1 MRRSFSPFLFA
12 PLVSLALTLSACGN
26 KTTNVQPGLPQVG
39 VITLQPE
46 TVSIRNDLPGRIS
59 ALRIAEVRARVDGIV
74 IKREFTEGSD
84 VRAGQRLYQ
93 IDPAPYQA
101 AVDGAAAAL
110 AKAQA
115 TQTSSNSLAERYR
128 ALLAEKAVS
137 KQDYEN
143 AVAAQLQAQADVA
156 AAKAALQIA
165 RINLNYTD
173 VVAPIAGRVG
183 KSMVTEGAYVQQS
196 QATLLATLQ
205 QLDTI
210 YVDVAQSSIDLLRL
224 RRELANGQLQH
235 SAASG
240 AKVTLLLEDGS
251 TFTESGVL
259 QFSDISVD
267 PGTGTFTLRALFANP
282 QHLLLPGMFV
292 HARVE
297 AGINNQALLVPQQG
311 VTYDLKGQ
319 ATALVVAADDK
330 VELRQLQV
338 NRAIDN
344 RWLVSSGLQAGDRV
358 IVEGLQKVRP
368 GVAVQVVTATNVANP
383 NVATTAA
390 TPKVAAPIASSIAPS
405 AATTAA
411 ANNYLMAAAASSAA
425 TSAQKTIAP
434 PAIADTQL

>member
-1 MRRSFSPFLFA
+1 MRRPRSQFLFA
-12 PLVSLALTLSACGN
+12 PLLSLALSLTACGDKAAN
-26 KTTNVQPGLPQVG
+26 TQPGLPQVG
-39 VITLQPE
+39 IVTLRPE
-46 TVSIRNDLPGRIS
+46 TVSISNDLPGRVF

-101 AVDGAAAAL
+101 AVDSAAAAL
-110 AKAQA
+110 AKALA
-115 TQTSSNSLAERYR
+115 AQTSSNSHADRYR
-128 ALLAEKAVS
+128 ALLVEKAVS
-137 KQDYEN
+137 KQDVEN

-156 AAKAALQIA
+156 AAKASLQIA
-165 RINLNYTD
+165 RINLNYTN
-173 VVAPIAGRVG
+173 VVAPIAGRIG

-205 QLDTI
+205 QLDSI
-210 YVDVAQSSIDLLRL
+210 YVDIAQSSVDLLRL
-224 RRELANGQLQH
+224 RREFANGNLQQ
-235 SAASG
+235 SAAGG

-267 PGTGTFTLRALFANP
+267 PGTGTFTLRALFSNP
-282 QHLLLPGMFV
+282 EHLLLPGMFV

-297 AGINNQALLVPQQG
+297 AGIDNLALLVPQQG

-319 ATALVVAADDK
+319 ATALVVAAGEK

-338 NRAIDN
+338 SRAIDN

-358 IVEGLQKVRP
+358 IIEGLQKVRP
-368 GVAVQVVTATNVANP
+368 GVAVQA
-383 NVATTAA
+383 
-390 TPKVAAPIASSIAPS
+390 VAAVNV
-405 AATTAA
+405 AATTATPI
-411 ANNYLMAAAASSAA
+411 AASIAA
-425 TSAQKTIAP
+425 TAPVKSYLPPAAVATAKTIAP
-434 PAIADTQL
+434 PTADTKL